1 LDEVIALIRMSGGDY
16 ALIYQI
22 ARNEKKTVNDWVM
35 SCILEKLERL
45 QEEWRIKQK
54 IQVDEK

>member
-1 LDEVIALIRMSGGDY
+1 MIALIRMSGGDY